1 MLAIFFVGRK
11 LAKSWDRSNSKTLD
25 AVKVRCKTRFRRISY
40 ERFPWQVWSLLIG
53 GGLPQNFPRS
63 IHPFPKEWWLLDF
76 ERMKNSFSCSLVI
89 FYDERMIQKWWKSTS
104 KSNFDPMRWNDKAYD
119 CHKLEIGWF
128 PNRPKTSDDHWGVGP
143 NFGWLLWLPCNNRKQ
158 PTTTNIQ
165 PTTNINP
172 LRIQQPTLT
181 KTTTNKQK
189 IMNQKHPKKDSHPNS
204 IPPTPPVPTAS
215 FFSFQK
221 VPPGDAPMSFM

>member
-1 MLAIFFVGRK
+1 MLGENLRK
-11 LAKSWDRSNSKTLD
+11 VEIDLTPKLWMLSKFAAKRDS
-25 AVKVRCKTRFRRISY
+25 ARISY
-40 ERFPWQVWSLLIG
+40 ERSFLTSLEPRDLWR
-53 GGLPQNFPRS
+53 LPQNFPRS
-63 IHPFPKEWWLLDF
+63 INPFPKEWWLLDF
-76 ERMKNSFSCSLVI
+76 ERMKNSFTCSLVI
-89 FYDERMIQKWWKSTS
+89 FYDERMIKKWWKS

-128 PNRPKTSDDHWGVGP
+128 PNRPKTSDDHWGVP

-204 IPPTPPVPTAS
+204 IPPNPPVPTAS
-215 FFSFQK
+215 CCFLFKLQK
-221 VPPGDAPMSFM
+221 RMPGDAPMSFM